1 LTGGTVKILVAEDDY
16 GSRRMMQKL
25 LEPYGSVDIVVDGE
39 EAVEAFQ
46 IACEEGSAPYDLV
59 FMDIMMP
66 KMDGHEALKRIREL
80 ERAIGVK
87 PSNEVKVIMTSVLE
101 DPKNVIEAYYGGS
114 ATSYLIKPIDH
125 EKLEDELDRLGVRP
139 CARPKTERKG

>member
-1 LTGGTVKILVAEDDY
+1 MKMLVAEDDF

-25 LEPYGSVDIVVDGE
+25 LEPYGSVDVVVDGE
-39 EAVEAFQ
+39 EAVEAFR
-46 IACEEGSAPYDLV
+46 IAWEESAPYAVV

-80 ERAIGVK
+80 EREMGVK
-87 PSNEVKVIMTSVLE
+87 PTDEAKVIMTSVLE

-114 ATSYLIKPIDH
+114 ATSYLIKPIDR
-125 EKLEDELDRLGVRP
+125 EKLEDELDRLG
-139 CARPKTERKG
+139 ARPKTEGRS

>member
-1 LTGGTVKILVAEDDY
+1 MKILVVEDDF

-25 LEPYGSVDIVVDGE
+25 LEPYGSVDVVVDGE
-39 EAVEAFQ
+39 EAVNAFRL
-46 IACEEGSAPYDLV
+46 AWEELKPYDIV

-80 ERAIGVK
+80 EREMGVK
-87 PSNEVKVIMTSVLE
+87 PMNEAKVIMTSVLE

-114 ATSYLIKPIDH
+114 ATSYLIKPIDR
-125 EKLEDELDRLGVRP
+125 EKLEDELARLGAGP
-139 CARPKTERKG
+139 LAGPLSGG